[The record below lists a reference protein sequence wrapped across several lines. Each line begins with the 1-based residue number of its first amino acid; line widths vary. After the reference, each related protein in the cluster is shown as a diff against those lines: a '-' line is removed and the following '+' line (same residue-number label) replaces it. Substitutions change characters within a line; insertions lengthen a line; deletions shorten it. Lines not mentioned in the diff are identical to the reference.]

1 MLLGETGRNVAAGM
15 TGGLAYIYEER
26 ENFVEERLN
35 HEIVTKQRVHT
46 KVSFITT
53 YVIWSISVVMNDC
66 SALPYMFFVRR
77 IPDGSHLI

>member
-1 MLLGETGRNVAAGM
+1 MVVLLGETGRNVAAGM

-46 KVSFITT
+46 KVSLIRILF
-53 YVIWSISVVMNDC
+53 WSTG
-66 SALPYMFFVRR
+66 APRPYDNAS
-77 IPDGSHLI
+77 P